1 MTTSRSTP
9 DDQPHRPD
17 RRSPIRR
24 LLRIV
29 RGVLAPS
36 SARERRTP
44 DSEQQSASDLSCM
57 YPPGWDAIP
66 PTISM
71 AAQPDAYFHNRNR

>member
-9 DDQPHRPD
+9 DDQPHRTD

-24 LLRIV
+24 LLRIL
-29 RGVLAPS
+29 GGALAPRS
-36 SARERRTP
+36 SQERCTP
-44 DSEQQSASDLSCM
+44 DPEEQCASDLSCM

-66 PTISM
+66 PTIGM

>member
-1 MTTSRSTP
+1 MVTSRSTP
-9 DDQPHRPD
+9 GDRYD
-17 RRSPIRR
+17 RRSLVSR

-29 RGVLAPS
+29 GGALAPR

-66 PTISM
+66 PTITM